1 MRVSYDYICVTSM
14 LLVCGYTEWCDNY
27 PFVVP
32 WFSAGSVLNR
42 VSGSL
47 LSSRALDR
55 GLLSSKTTYS
65 AGGKTAGWRVFNVNI
80 KAGTVAHHSTITI
93 SEGTAAT
100 ESHRQR
106 AAFTNTKRTCRWECS
121 TICRVF
127 QWTADSPRARACVWL
142 HHEPDKQIWYSLE
155 GSFVLWTVT
164 LGIPGP
170 GEIFFTR

>member
-1 MRVSYDYICVTSM
+1 MSDDYICVTSI
-14 LLVCGYTEWCDNY
+14 LLVCGYTEWCDNCL
-27 PFVVP
+27 FVVP

-65 AGGKTAGWRVFNVNI
+65 AGGKTAGWHVFNVNI

-93 SEGTAAT
+93 SEGTS

-106 AAFTNTKRTCRWECS
+106 AVFAKRMSKHAGGDVPPSVGCSSELQTVGMCLYVCVSDNTMNQTSRYNT
-121 TICRVF
+121 
-127 QWTADSPRARACVWL
+127 
-142 HHEPDKQIWYSLE
+142 H
-155 GSFVLWTVT
+155 
-164 LGIPGP
+164 
-170 GEIFFTR
+170 